1 MFKHF
6 GRTTWLRVSS
16 ALTRMQI
23 DMAVEEVKNSPE
35 GVKAKYDDIVSL
47 SNSYE
52 SWCDDTTATLAKSHL
67 KVRFKAL
74 LDNIAE
80 SLCTIKHEAREQ
92 KRLALGALRSIDALC
107 EAKEEATATREVKRR
122 QFIKARRELE
132 AALAVR
138 NADFETVKIDRDRA
152 FNEQKVAI
160 EKVRGKADYEFERK
174 MSELERTIALADPG
188 LKSEAIEARKQKKI
202 AQRDAKKARKSLI
215 SELRA
220 KEESVKKANALDH
233 ARVVGEAIQVAK
245 IIQRDEAATL
255 HPTEQDAEVHKA
267 EYDAM
272 KAISRHKASI
282 ANLPY
287 VQDSITRA
295 IENAAASG
303 TRTSRRKKPDF

>member
-1 MFKHF
+1 
-6 GRTTWLRVSS
+6 
-16 ALTRMQI
+16 MQI

-35 GVKAKYDDIVSL
+35 GVKAKYDDFVSL

-107 EAKEEATATREVKRR
+107 EAKEEAAATREVKRR
-122 QFIKARRELE
+122 QFLKARRELE

-138 NADFETVKIDRDRA
+138 NADFETVKTDRDRA

-160 EKVRGKADYEFERK
+160 EKEFEAKRITSSNARCASS
-174 MSELERTIALADPG
+174 SETIALADPA
-188 LKSEAIEARKQKKI
+188 LKSEAIEARKQKKL
-202 AQRDAKKARKSLI
+202 AQRDAKKARKSLV

-220 KEESVKKANALDH
+220 KEDSVKKANALDH
-233 ARVVGEAIQVAK
+233 ARVVGEAIHVAK

-272 KAISRHKASI
+272 RAISRHKASI

-287 VQDSITRA
+287 VQDAITRA